1 MKTKTY
7 LISSVCAAVIALC
20 ALVDAQTTPRTSSS
34 PSVSPTTI
42 ASPAASVAK
51 QGTRPFPFHGM
62 VSAVDQTAKTFTIAG
77 KKQSRVFKVTDKTS
91 ITKGAKT
98 ATMQDITENEEAS
111 GSYWKNAD
119 GTLEAKMVKLG
130 PMGAKKSK
138 GSAASAA
145 SPSASPNASPSP
157 KP

>member
-1 MKTKTY
+1 LRGY
-7 LISSVCAAVIALC
+7 HCF
-20 ALVDAQTTPRTSSS
+20 TPRTSSS
-34 PSVSPTTI
+34 PSASTKTSP
-42 ASPAASVAK
+42 SVAPSSAK
-51 QGTRPFPFHGM
+51 QDTRPFPGII
-62 VSAVDQTAKTFTIAG
+62 SAVDQKAKTFTISG

-98 ATMQDITENEEAS
+98 ATMQDIVENEETT

-130 PMGAKKSK
+130 PMSAEK
-138 GSAASAA
+138 GKVSPAPA
-145 SPSASPNASPSP
+145 PSASASAGL